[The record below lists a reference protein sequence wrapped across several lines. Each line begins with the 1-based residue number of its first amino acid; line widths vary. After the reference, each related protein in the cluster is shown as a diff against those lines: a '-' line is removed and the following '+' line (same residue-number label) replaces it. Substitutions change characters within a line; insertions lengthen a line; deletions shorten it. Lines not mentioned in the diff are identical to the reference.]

1 MLSERFLET
10 IYDKYDERDLPEWI
24 DFGVL
29 NEHTIDALMY
39 HLDHHRFVE
48 ARHHL
53 YHDENDP
60 LNVCWVD
67 VEGMGYGWV
76 WNDGINDPETE
87 ESRHK
92 KSVKGHILSQLRQR
106 LEHGSEV
113 LVVVGVEE
121 KGIVY
126 HFVSI
131 DFEDAHGF
139 RDDMVVRCS
148 QKELYFL

>member
-10 IYDKYDERDLPEWI
+10 IYDKYDEGALPELI
-24 DFGVL
+24 GFDVL
-29 NEHTIDALMY
+29 NEETIEALMY

-48 ARHHL
+48 ARHHWYL
-53 YHDENDP
+53 DEEDP
-60 LNVCWVD
+60 LNVCWLD
-67 VEGMGYGWV
+67 IEGMGYGWV

-92 KSVKGHILSQLRQR
+92 NSVKEHILSQLHQR
-106 LEHGSEV
+106 LEYASEV
-113 LVVVGVEE
+113 LVVIGLEE

-131 DFEDAHGF
+131 DFEDDHGY
-139 RDDMVVRCS
+139 RNDLVVRCS
-148 QKELYFL
+148 QEELYFL